1 MRIIAGEF
9 RGRNVKSP
17 SEETTRPTTDR
28 VRESMF
34 SSILSRMDMEGA
46 VVLDAFGGSGALG
59 LEALSRGA
67 ERCSFWERDA
77 KARDVL
83 QSNITAFG
91 LDSRRASVKQGDV
104 LESSQRPLAFGHP
117 YDLVL
122 LDPPYVLSAQEV
134 CAFLRRLLDHNDIA
148 PGTVVVYE
156 HALQNQ
162 AAAVEAVEGEGY
174 LEITG
179 QKKYGKIGVVYLEVK
194 DPVAA
199 AEFEVQ
205 GADAQEVEAHD

>member
-9 RGRNVKSP
+9 RGRNIASP

-34 SSILSRMDMEGA
+34 SSILSRMDIEGA

-67 ERCSFWERDA
+67 QRCSFWERDA

-83 QSNITAFG
+83 QGNITAFG

-122 LDPPYVLSAQEV
+122 LDPPYALPAQEV
-134 CAFLRRLLDHNDIA
+134 CAFLDRLLEHGDIA
-148 PGTVVVYE
+148 AGTVVVYE
-156 HALQNQ
+156 HALHNQ
-162 AAAVEAVEGEGY
+162 PEVLQAVEGEGFFE
-174 LEITG
+174 LTG
-179 QKKYGKIGVVYLEVK
+179 QKKYGKIGVVYMEVRAR
-194 DPVAA
+194 D
-199 AEFEVQ
+199 
-205 GADAQEVEAHD
+205 